1 MTLRSFSRV
10 ASVVAI
16 LSATATQVAASELVY
31 RPVNPGFGGFSANY
45 NYLIG
50 LADIQNQHAD
60 GGGGGGGDAVFPE
73 IDFPDIDIDLGGAPA
88 APAAPDA
95 APAATDFTV
104 NNN

>member
-1 MTLRSFSRV
+1 MKLRTFCRL
-10 ASVVAI
+10 APVVVVLAG
-16 LSATATQVAASELVY
+16 TVTQVAASELVY

-60 GGGGGGGDAVFPE
+60 GGGGGDTVFPE
-73 IDFPDIDIDLGGAPA
+73 IDFPDIDIDLGGTPA
-88 APAAPDA
+88 APAAPDAA

-104 NNN
+104 NN